1 MTTLYQID
9 ARMAALIENGF
20 DIDAETGEVF
30 FIDEDFED
38 LEAERAEK
46 LEAVACF
53 IKGLDAEAAAIK
65 AEEKAL
71 EARRKAKE
79 AKADRLRV
87 YLAQSLQNAG
97 ESRYESARCAVSF
110 RKSEAVEITE
120 PGQVPRHLFTVKTT
134 ETADKAAIKKLLKA
148 GEYVPGVELVT
159 RQNIQVK

>member
-1 MTTLYQID
+1 MPSLYELD
-9 ARMAALIENGF
+9 ARLSALIESGF
-20 DIDAETGEVF
+20 AVDDETGEVF
-30 FIDEDFED
+30 FVEDDLEA

-79 AKADRLRV
+79 AKAERLRV
-87 YLAQSLQNAG
+87 YLAQSLQRAG
-97 ESRYESARCAVSF
+97 ESRYESARCVVSF
-110 RKSEAVEITE
+110 RKSEAVEVWDADELPEEYMKQAAPT
-120 PGQVPRHLFTVKTT
+120 P
-134 ETADKAAIKKLLKA
+134 DKAAIKKALKA
-148 GEYVPGVELVT
+148 GEAVNGAQLIT

>member
-1 MTTLYQID
+1 MPTLYQID

-71 EARRKAKE
+71 EGRRKAKE

-97 ESRYESARCAVSF
+97 ESRYESARCVVSF
-110 RKSEAVEITE
+110 RKSEAVEVCDADELPAEYMKQAAPT
-120 PGQVPRHLFTVKTT
+120 P
-134 ETADKAAIKKLLKA
+134 DKAAIKKALKA
-148 GEYVPGVELVT
+148 GETVNGAQLIT

>member
-1 MTTLYQID
+1 MPTLYQID
-9 ARMAALIENGF
+9 QRLAALIENGF
-20 DIDAETGEVF
+20 DIDEETGEVF

-46 LEAVACF
+46 LDAVACF

-110 RKSEAVEITE
+110 RKSEAVEIVE

-148 GEYVPGVELVT
+148 GEYVPGAQLVT